1 LSSGIDAINHLYLH
15 YFSNIIA
22 DGCCAVKSFA
32 IFCRRRRP
40 ILRDKLYSGDSMQF
54 QPWDNPMG
62 TDGFEF
68 IEYAAPDPKALGAL
82 FEQMGFSAIA
92 RHRHKDV
99 TLYRQGEINFI
110 INGEQDSFAQRFAR
124 QHGPSICAI
133 AFRVDDA
140 VHAYKRALELGAWG
154 FDNRTG
160 PMELNIPAIKG
171 IGDSLIYFVD
181 RWRGKTAGVIG
192 DISIYDVDFVAIP
205 GAVANPAGNG
215 LTYIDHLT
223 HNVHRG
229 RMKEWAEFY
238 ENLFGFREVRYF
250 DIEGK
255 LTGLKSKAMTS
266 PCGKIRIPIN
276 ESSDDK
282 SQIAEYLDL
291 YHGEGIQ
298 HIALGTDDIY
308 RTVEQMEAQQVQFQK
323 TIATY
328 YDLIDRRLP
337 GHGENSDELRRL
349 NILVD
354 GTSSATEREL
364 LLQIFTQTVIG
375 PIFFE
380 IIQRKGDQGFGEGN
394 FRALFESIELDQIR
408 RGVLKD
414 ESVGS

>member
-1 LSSGIDAINHLYLH
+1 
-15 YFSNIIA
+15 
-22 DGCCAVKSFA
+22 
-32 IFCRRRRP
+32 
-40 ILRDKLYSGDSMQF
+40 MQF
-54 QPWDNPMG
+54 TPWDNPMG

-68 IEYAAPDPKALGAL
+68 VEYAAPDPVALGQL
-82 FEQMGFSAIA
+82 FETMGFTAIA
-92 RHRHKDV
+92 KHRTKSV
-99 TLYRQGEINFI
+99 ALYRQGEVNFI
-110 INGEQDSFAQRFAR
+110 INAEPNSFAQRFAR
-124 QHGPSICAI
+124 QHGPSVCAM
-133 AFRVDDA
+133 AFRVKDA
-140 VHAYKRALELGAWG
+140 KQAYERALELGAWG
-154 FDNRTG
+154 FDNQTG

-181 RWRGKTAGVIG
+181 RWHGKDGAATGAIG
-192 DISIYDVDFVAIP
+192 NISIYDVDFVPIP
-205 GAVANPAGNG
+205 GAVAGVLGNG

-238 ENLFGFREVRYF
+238 ENLFNFREVRYF

-308 RTVEQMEAQQVQFQK
+308 ATVEGMKRQGVAFQD

-328 YDLIDRRLP
+328 FDLIDKRLP
-337 GHGENSDELRRL
+337 NHGENVAELRRL
-349 NILVD
+349 RILID
-354 GTSSATEREL
+354 GATHLGAPNEL
-364 LLQIFTQTVIG
+364 LLQVFTQTVIG

-408 RGVLKD
+408 RGVLTD
-414 ESVGS
+414 TAAT